1 MWEPARFLL
10 FSSIETM
17 SAFALMLAI
26 VRIKVKDYIWPGL
39 FMSLLM
45 NLQSYLLRSETSV
58 AALSQGISIILFAL
72 LLITVVK
79 IPALWSF
86 GLSLVVTFIYTII
99 QFTMLKTLF
108 AGVNTSTLS
117 TSWEGSALQLT
128 TSIVVIGVTYFLLK
142 FKIGFTREFDKFRF
156 YWLHISMMCLLV
168 CALIGSMIMFY
179 MNDLN
184 LLILHMIVMTGMLL
198 YYAVK
203 KEREED

>member
-1 MWEPARFLL
+1 MWEPIRFLL

-45 NLQSYLLRSETSV
+45 NLQSYLLRTETSL
-58 AALSQGISIILFAL
+58 AYLSQGISIILFAL
-72 LLITVVK
+72 LLITAVK

-86 GLSLVVTFIYTII
+86 GVALVGTFFYTII
-99 QFTMLKTLF
+99 QFTILKTLF
-108 AGVNTSTLS
+108 AGVDTSTLS
-117 TSWEGSALQLT
+117 SSWEGSALQLT
-128 TSIVVIGVTYFLLK
+128 TSIVVLGITYFLLK

-156 YWLHISMMCLLV
+156 YWLHISMMCLLAA
-168 CALIGSMIMFY
+168 ALLGSMIMFY
-179 MNDLN
+179 MKDLN
-184 LLILHMIVMTGMLL
+184 LLILHMIVITGMLM